1 MPLLSSMRARSKKR
15 ENYWLNKHVSESARS
30 KKIVDIFVNSQPA
43 YLPLLIKL
51 HAAFFRFYLQGVD
64 SKVKKLFVLG
74 VVGALIGSGSAFADT
89 QEEVNKQISKLI
101 GDAVSSRVST
111 SAAGVAAPL
120 PNNVWGT
127 YSNLGINA
135 DGMGIHSDI
144 AVVGYDREINSNI
157 TVGAAFSASRTAK
170 FNADGW
176 SIAPYLA
183 YRFNGPLFAVV
194 RANYSDGTSSDSG
207 THTHFTGDG
216 LAASLNGVHTFDK
229 VYLQWRG
236 EIAGVESKASSAGTS
251 THSSSTLY
259 TADGEVGHRYDNGLK
274 IFAGLQLGTSNQP
287 DSYAAYA
294 RIGLEK
300 ALGKEGSINAK
311 YETKVDDN
319 LPHGTNFRVDTI
331 SVGAQLRF

>member
-1 MPLLSSMRARSKKR
+1 M
-15 ENYWLNKHVSESARS
+15 
-30 KKIVDIFVNSQPA
+30 DIFVNSRLA
-43 YLPLLIKL
+43 YLFLLIKL
-51 HAAFFRFYLQGVD
+51 PAEFLGFYLQGVD
-64 SKVKKLFVLG
+64 NKVKKLFVLG
-74 VVGALIGSGSAFADT
+74 AVGALVGSGTAFADT

-101 GDAVSSRVST
+101 GDAVSTRISS
-111 SAAGVAAPL
+111 SAAAPAAAL

-144 AVVGYDREINSNI
+144 GVVGYDREISRNI
-157 TVGAAFSASRTAK
+157 TIGAAFSYSNTPRL
-170 FNADGW
+170 NADGW
-176 SIAPYLA
+176 SIAPYIA

-194 RANYSDGTSSDSG
+194 RANYSDGASSDGG
-207 THTHFTGDG
+207 THTRFKGDG
-216 LAASLNGVHTFDK
+216 LAASLNGVHDFDK

-236 EIAGVESKASSAGTS
+236 EIAGVESTARSNGDS

-259 TADGEVGHRYDNGLK
+259 TADGEVGHRYANGLK
-274 IFAGLQLGTSNQP
+274 IFAGLQLGTANIK

-294 RIGLEK
+294 RIGVEK
-300 ALGKEGSINAK
+300 MLGKEGSINAK